1 MEGHHMIDVH
11 AHFTT
16 PSYIEAA
23 KSSGHREADGMPEW
37 YWPEWNPQTH
47 LELMDRAG
55 IEKSYL
61 SMSSPGVH
69 FGDDSA
75 ARALAREVN
84 DAGATVKRD
93 YPQRF
98 GLFAS
103 LPLPDIDGALVELS
117 RAYDELD
124 ADGVIVLT
132 NSQGLYL
139 GNPALSPVFEEINRR
154 SGVIF
159 IHPTS
164 AKGTELVDCGRP
176 RPMIEFLFET
186 ARTVVDYLLSGNADG
201 YPNVRVIVP
210 HCSGVIPLLVD
221 RIQLFAALNPESE
234 AEPVIAKLR
243 RFFFDLAGIP
253 SALQISALREVC
265 PHEHLLYGSDYPWTS
280 SDLAM
285 KLLDNLDNVLEPDW
299 RIATHKNAESLF
311 KPSAH

>member
-1 MEGHHMIDVH
+1 MIDVH

-16 PSYIEAA
+16 PSYIEVA
-23 KSSGHREADGMPEW
+23 KSSGHRQADGMPEW
-37 YWPEWNPQTH
+37 YWPEWTPQSH
-47 LELMDRAG
+47 IELMDKAG

-61 SMSSPGVH
+61 SLSSPGVH
-69 FGDDSA
+69 FGDDST

-84 DAGATVKRD
+84 DAGAAVKRD

-103 LPLPDIDGALVELS
+103 LPLPDIDGALLELS
-117 RAYDELD
+117 RAYDELHV
-124 ADGVIVLT
+124 DGVIVLT

-139 GNPALSPVFEEINRR
+139 GNPALDPVLEEINRR

-164 AKGTELVDCGRP
+164 AKGSELVDCGRP

-186 ARTVVDYLLSGNADG
+186 ARTVVDYVLSGNADR

-210 HCSGVIPLLVD
+210 HGSGVIPLLVE
-221 RIQLFAALNPESE
+221 RVQLFAALNPESE

-243 RFFFDLAGIP
+243 RCFFDLANTG

-265 PHEHLLYGSDYPWTS
+265 PHEHLLYGSDYPWAS
-280 SDLAM
+280 GDLAM
-285 KLLDNLDNVLEPDW
+285 KLLDNLDNVLEPNW
-299 RIATHKNAESLF
+299 RVTTHKNAENLF
-311 KPSAH
+311 KRVERG

>member
-1 MEGHHMIDVH
+1 MIDVH

-23 KSSGHREADGMPEW
+23 KSSGHRQADGMPEW

-61 SMSSPGVH
+61 SLSSPGVH
-69 FGDDSA
+69 FGNDST

-84 DAGATVKRD
+84 DAGAVVERD

-124 ADGVIVLT
+124 ADGVVVMT

-164 AKGTELVDCGRP
+164 AKGSELVDCGRP

-186 ARTVVDYLLSGNADG
+186 ARTVVDYLLSGNADR

-210 HCSGVIPLLVD
+210 YCSGVIPLLVE
-221 RIQLFAALNPESE
+221 RVQLFGALNPESE

-243 RFFFDLAGIP
+243 RCFFDLAGNP
-253 SALQISALREVC
+253 SARRQYCGTTRAGRRTRITSAGDAH
-265 PHEHLLYGSDYPWTS
+265 PPGSGD
-280 SDLAM
+280 
-285 KLLDNLDNVLEPDW
+285 
-299 RIATHKNAESLF
+299 
-311 KPSAH
+311 AHHA